1 MRPRLKSVVHRLHRQ
16 EVMMAVD
23 VYQQLA
29 RHLDQLPAGF
39 PPTDSGV
46 ELRLLRHLFSPEEAA
61 FAIHLTL
68 IPEEARV
75 VARRAGIRVKEAARR
90 LEAMARKGLVFRIEA
105 TSGRPVYMAA
115 QYAIGIWEFQVNRL
129 TPALVRDMAAYIPSL
144 KDTAWKRP
152 QLRTI
157 PIGQSLHHELVVLPH
172 EKAEALIDHHE
183 KFAVNPCICRRE
195 RRLVGEGCG
204 KPEDV
209 CLTFGIVAEFMV
221 RNGCG
226 RASDKQEVLE
236 IIRCADE
243 SGLVLQP
250 GNAREV
256 LYLCCC
262 CGCCCAALR
271 TIKRLP
277 TPTDWVTS
285 PFLVAFNRETCEG
298 CGVCLERCPMEAIR
312 QVDGQITVDSDRCIG
327 CGLCVSTCPSG
338 SLSLKRQP
346 ENYSARIP
354 KDTMASLYAL
364 GRARGKL
371 NIGRLLRMQVKSKV
385 DRVLAPR

>member
-1 MRPRLKSVVHRLHRQ
+1 MVI
-16 EVMMAVD
+16 D

-29 RHLDQLPAGF
+29 CHLDNLPGGF
-39 PPTDSGV
+39 PPTGSGV
-46 ELRLLRHLFSPEEAA
+46 ELRILRHLFSPEEAA
-61 FAIHLTL
+61 LALHLTL

-75 VARRAGIRVKEAARR
+75 VARRAGISVAAATRR
-90 LEAMARKGLVFRIEA
+90 LEAMARKGLLFRTEDVP
-105 TSGRPVYMAA
+105 GRPTYMAA

-129 TPALVRDMAAYIPSL
+129 TPAFVRDMEAYIPSL

-157 PIGQSLHHELVVLPH
+157 PIGQSLHHEIVVLPH

-204 KPEDV
+204 KPEEV
-209 CLTFGIVAEFMV
+209 CLTFGIVAEFMI

-226 RASDKQEVLE
+226 RASDKQEVLA

-250 GNAREV
+250 GNSREV
-256 LYLCCC
+256 LYMCCC

-271 TIKRLP
+271 TIKHLP
-277 TPTDWVTS
+277 RPAAWVAS
-285 PFLVAFNRETCEG
+285 PFGVVFNGETCEG

-312 QVDGQITVDSDRCIG
+312 RVDGQIAVDVDRCIG
-327 CGLCVSTCPSG
+327 CGLCVSTCPTG
-338 SLSLKRQP
+338 SLTLKRKSEAHREKMP
-346 ENYSARIP
+346 R
-354 KDTMASLYAL
+354 DTVASLYAL

-371 NIGRLLRMQVKSKV
+371 GLGKVFRMQVKSKV
-385 DRVLAPR
+385 DRLLAPR